1 MGRPARQR
9 GWGAGY
15 YLDVLPRVLARL
27 DPTRPYLPNSPWS
40 GTLDRDPV
48 ADTTARPTCGTP
60 WNDADY
66 AHYRDHDPAF
76 VAEMGWCGPAAWTT
90 LERVLD
96 GQTPGPDSTL
106 TRHHLRAIDGMHKL
120 TRGLQPHV
128 PTPATGADWHFATQ
142 VIQAR
147 AVSTGVEWLRSRDR
161 CGGVVVW
168 QLNDCWPAISWSAV
182 DHAGIEKPLWHALRR
197 SFAPRLATI
206 QPVQPGPTHDPTG
219 AEGLAL
225 TLVNDGDAGLAPEVL
240 IRRIGLDGREHARAR
255 LEPSLPGR
263 SARPPARRPRCR
275 PARGPARR
283 AARRRRRRRADH
295 LELPPRA

>member
-1 MGRPARQR
+1 VLWCGGNETVLGRHHWGWVDQLGTR
-9 GWGAGY
+9 GWGAAY

-40 GTLDRDPV
+40 GTLERDPI
-48 ADTTARPTCGTP
+48 ADSHGPTHLWIP

-66 AHYRDHDPAF
+66 AHYRDHDPSF

-106 TRHHLRAIDGMHKL
+106 TQHHLRAIDGLHKL

-128 PTPATGADWHFATQ
+128 PAPVTGADWHFATQ
-142 VIQAR
+142 VVQAR
-147 AVSTGVEWLRSRDR
+147 AVATGVEWLRSRER

-182 DHAGIEKPLWHALRR
+182 DSAGIEKPLRYALRR
-197 SFAPRLATI
+197 AFAPRLATL
-206 QPVQPGPTHDPTG
+206 QPNPARSASPGGT
-219 AEGLAL
+219 
-225 TLVNDGDAGLAPEVL
+225 AGRCP
-240 IRRIGLDGREHARAR
+240 RAR
-255 LEPSLPGR
+255 RTRWWWRGYW
-263 SARPPARRPRCR
+263 RPPC
-275 PARGPARR
+275 GP
-283 AARRRRRRRADH
+283 
-295 LELPPRA
+295 PGS